1 MNTSTHLRL
10 AITAAACLT
19 VTTVFAQNPPPAPP
33 AAAAAVPQQGRGTAT
48 VGQIPIPQPCTPEQ
62 IAAAQAPADP
72 QAAGRGRGG
81 RLRRRD
87 LLGRARL
94 RNRNLSYGRAASL
107 LRRCGAGTLWR
118 WRRILCEDRGHGQKK
133 SSTDSDAVNVS
144 ARVHF
149 HSTGLPKS
157 PYMRTISAR

>member
-1 MNTSTHLRL
+1 MPSGWRMVVTSFMFERGL
-10 AITAAACLT
+10 AGVVLAGLEA
-19 VTTVFAQNPPPAPP
+19 FARIGHVAGAPPPPRPPPRP
-33 AAAAAVPQQGRGTAT
+33 AAG
-48 VGQIPIPQPCTPEQ
+48 
-62 IAAAQAPADP
+62 
-72 QAAGRGRGG
+72 GRGG
-81 RLRRRD
+81 RLRRRN